1 MARDIKWALK
11 EAEEQGMIRRT
22 TVDENTI
29 KTLHAISQ
37 KTNFKMLIG
46 SIIFLAIGI
55 AIVVALVAFAHII
68 FYSVKMLLLY
78 LILIVF
84 PFYSIYRFFSIA
96 RTFRKKD
103 YDFYLGV
110 IVTKTDKG

>member
-46 SIIFLAIGI
+46 SIIFLVIGI

-78 LILIVF
+78 LILKESPTCF
-84 PFYSIYRFFSIA
+84 QKS
-96 RTFRKKD
+96 
-103 YDFYLGV
+103 
-110 IVTKTDKG
+110 